1 MRRTAAAASTG
12 VAWGSASDGLSGPD
26 GCAGSGCAVSGCAGS
41 TAVRARR
48 RCEPRRLCGS
58 GRVSDRGCAA
68 SGGAVGPGPYAHR
81 VRIDL
86 HTHSTAS
93 DGTDTPAELV
103 REAKAASLDV
113 VALTDHDTAAG
124 WAEAA
129 AALPVGLT
137 LVPGTEFS
145 CAWFGPNGARV
156 GLHLL
161 GYLYDPDDEEL
172 QAERRR
178 LRESRRGRGQ
188 AIVNNLRADG
198 IPVTWERVAELAGDG
213 AVGRPHIGQALVE
226 AGVVGSLDEAFADLL
241 SSRSKYYVR
250 KADVDVFVA
259 LRLINAAGGVTA
271 FAHPLARRRGTV
283 VGDEVIADMAAA
295 GLGGIEVDHPDHSFA
310 DRAHL
315 SDVAANLGLIPLGSS
330 DYHGRNKAV
339 RLGAC
344 TTSPKA
350 YADLLARNTASSP
363 IVFTT

>member
-1 MRRTAAAASTG
+1 MAR
-12 VAWGSASDGLSGPD
+12 GSASDGLSEFGAVRVGPRGLALCGPDGGTGPD
-26 GCAGSGCAVSGCAGS
+26 GCGPRGG
-41 TAVRARR
+41 AVRA
-48 RCEPRRLCGS
+48 GS
-58 GRVSDRGCAA
+58 RPGYAGLGRSRSVL
-68 SGGAVGPGPYAHR
+68 VQYAHR
-81 VRIDL
+81 VR
-86 HTHSTAS
+86 STCIP
-93 DGTDTPAELV
+93 TPPRLIA
-103 REAKAASLDV
+103 RTRRRNSSEAKAASLDV

-213 AVGRPHIGQALVE
+213 TVGRPHIGQALVE

-250 KADVDVFVA
+250 KADMDVFVA

-295 GLGGIEVDHPDHSFA
+295 GLDGIEVDHPDHSFA

-315 SDVAANLGLIPLGSS
+315 SMSRP
-330 DYHGRNKAV
+330 
-339 RLGAC
+339 
-344 TTSPKA
+344 TSA
-350 YADLLARNTASSP
+350 
-363 IVFTT
+363 